1 MSPAVLLTIAPLFLV
16 IGLGV
21 LLRAVRLA
29 DDRWTDVLN
38 RYGLYAGFPA
48 LIVKSLT
55 DLRSVETIPVAAVA
69 LNLAGLN
76 LFLFG
81 TYGVARRLGAGRNLA
96 ASLAVCGTYGNIAY
110 LGLPFIVSLL
120 PGSEAAVIA
129 HIAVYLIVL
138 FTSGIL
144 LLEHVRGTRL
154 SPATMALS
162 LLRNPL
168 TLAILV
174 GLALVVVG
182 IRLPDPLARAI
193 GLVAASA
200 SPTVL
205 LSLGIFVGRGVGLD
219 RDLPRA
225 LLLSAVKLLAL
236 PALFAATYLGLGP
249 DPALK
254 VSVLQA
260 GMPVGLTGFALAQI
274 YPLEQRAVAYAVTL
288 STVLCTL
295 TLPAIA
301 WLL

>member
-1 MSPAVLLTIAPLFLV
+1 MLAVLLVISPLFLV
-16 IGLGV
+16 IGLGI

-55 DLRSVETIPVAAVA
+55 DLPSIEAIPVTAVA

-81 TYGVARRLGAGRNLA
+81 TYGLARWLGAGRSLA
-96 ASLAVCGTYGNIAY
+96 ASLAICGTYGNIAY
-110 LGLPFIVSLL
+110 LGLPFIVSVL
-120 PGSEAAVIA
+120 PGSEATVIA
-129 HIAVYLIVL
+129 HIAVYLVVL

-144 LLEHVRGTRL
+144 LLEHLRGTRL
-154 SPATMALS
+154 SLAAMALS

-174 GLALVVVG
+174 GLALVAGGV
-182 IRLPDPLARAI
+182 RLPVPLAKAI

-205 LSLGIFVGRGVGLD
+205 LSLGIFVGQGVGLD

-225 LLLSAVKLLAL
+225 LLLTAVKLLAL
-236 PALFAATYLGLGP
+236 PTLFAAAWLGLGR
-249 DPALK
+249 DPAMQ

-288 STVLCTL
+288 STVLSAL
-295 TLPAIA
+295 TLPAIVQ
-301 WLL
+301 LL